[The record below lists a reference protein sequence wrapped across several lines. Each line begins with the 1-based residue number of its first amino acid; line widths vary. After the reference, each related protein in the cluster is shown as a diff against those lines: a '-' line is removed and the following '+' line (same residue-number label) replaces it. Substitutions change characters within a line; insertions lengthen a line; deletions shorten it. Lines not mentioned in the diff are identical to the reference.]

1 VTVTINIITSSST
14 PVSAFTPA
22 SKMMEIMQSDFG
34 FPIHNRLAIIPE
46 VDMFRIKED
55 KSIYEQVKSE
65 KYDYHVTWDGE
76 FVCFFNITDHPQ
88 RIRIK
93 ILQGLKTLINEGK
106 IFWDIGEYDRIAKEK
121 KERERIDT
129 EARES
134 ARVKPT
140 TPEEKIVHEAIR
152 RAVKLKKKK

>member
-1 VTVTINIITSSST
+1 MRFIGNSAPLSS
-14 PVSAFTPA
+14 FTPGQ
-22 SKMMEIMQSDFG
+22 KIIELMQKDFG
-34 FPIHNRLAIIPE
+34 FPIHNRMVAYPE
-46 VDMFRIKED
+46 VGMFRIKED

-106 IFWDIGEYDRIAKEK
+106 IFWNIGEYDRIAKEK

-140 TPEEKIVHEAIR
+140 TSEEKIVHEAIR